1 MAKVSVI
8 LPLYNRAASIG
19 RAVRSVLD
27 QRFTDFELIVV
38 DDGSSDGSADIVAA
52 IHDPRLR
59 LVRQPRNLGGNAAR
73 NRGIRESEGAILAF
87 LDSDDYFLP
96 DKLGFTVAY
105 FERRPEIEVLLDS
118 YIKSYLPAGTRPDAG
133 MRNPVLDDND
143 RIRGALFNRTLK
155 KATPGIAVRREAAFR
170 AGLFDE
176 ALRRRQDFEFMLR
189 LLKVARCASTDELLW
204 VKVNSPDAISAN
216 LGGFVDSTLAFYRR
230 HPDLLDGSA
239 GRDGLAQDLARH
251 FGRLARRAPL
261 AAWSDASALAAEYG
275 WGRLVRLTYK
285 GAFHLK
291 RRRARERIELGR
303 RG

>member
-1 MAKVSVI
+1 MAEVSVI

-38 DDGSSDGSADIVAA
+38 DDGSTDGSAENVAG
-52 IHDPRLR
+52 IDDPRLR

-73 NRGIRESEGAILAF
+73 NRGIRESRGAILAF

-105 FERRPEIEVLLDS
+105 FERRPEVDVLLDS
-118 YIKSYLPAGTRPDAG
+118 YVKSYPQSGKRPDVG

-143 RIRGALFNRTLK
+143 EIRDALFNRSLK
-155 KATPGIAVRREAAFR
+155 KATPGIAVRRDAAFR

-176 ALRRRQDFEFMLR
+176 ELRRRQDFDFILR

-216 LGGFVDSTLAFYRR
+216 LGGFVDSTVAFYRR

-239 GRDGLAQDLARH
+239 GRNGLAQDLARH
-251 FGRLARRAPL
+251 FGRRARGAPG
-261 AAWSDASALAAEYG
+261 AALHDARALAAEYG
-275 WGRLVRLTYK
+275 WGRLLRLTYE
-285 GAFHLK
+285 GAFHLS
-291 RRRARERIELGR
+291 RRRANERRALGR
-303 RG
+303 G

>member
-1 MAKVSVI
+1 MAEVSVI
-8 LPLYNRAASIG
+8 LPLYNRATSIG

-27 QRFTDFELIVV
+27 QRFTDLELIVV
-38 DDGSSDGSADIVAA
+38 DDGSTDGSADIVSG
-52 IHDPRLR
+52 IDDPRLR

-73 NRGIRESEGAILAF
+73 NRGIRESGGAILAF

-105 FERRPEIEVLLDS
+105 FERRPDIDVLLDS
-118 YIKSYLPAGTRPDAG
+118 YIKSYPQGGKRPDVG
-133 MRNPVLDDND
+133 MPNPVLDDNEQ
-143 RIRGALFNRTLK
+143 IREALFNRSFK
-155 KATPGIAVRREAAFR
+155 KATPGITVRRDAAFR

-176 ALRRRQDFEFMLR
+176 ELRRRQDFDFMLR

-216 LGGFVDSTLAFYRR
+216 LGGFVDSTVAFYRR

-251 FGRLARRAPL
+251 FGRRARGAPGATL
-261 AAWSDASALAAEYG
+261 RDARALAAEYG
-275 WGRLVRLTYK
+275 WGRLLRLTYD
-285 GAFHLK
+285 GAFHLN
-291 RRRARERIELGR
+291 RRRTSEKLDLGR